1 MESSSSSTP
10 TKEKPASKNI
20 KSETPRK
27 GFRWFMHEPPSS
39 PSSSKQS
46 PNKSSSAA
54 GNTPKRFRSSR
65 SKQQV
70 KPDESSPTDLTTSTE
85 ESVLVEQMQRE
96 LNEAR
101 EQIKALQEIKVSQER
116 ENKALL
122 IQKSNMA
129 EDRMSRTVLFPE
141 ESKFGEDFWLESS
154 SKDEMS
160 PTAELAA
167 KGACA
172 ETVEEAT
179 AELSTTRAEENEE
192 SLGRESYRVTTP
204 STFWHAVAFENTPGQ
219 EKDGPQQPSTP
230 PSEVLAIREQ
240 DISKDLGNSPACLR
254 DAESRARAYRAK
266 LEKAEDLVAS
276 LFRDLERAKRSIHSL
291 VSRNVALTSHI
302 KSIKVDQ
309 EDNMVHRSSLIKA
322 CVCISPIFILCGGLE
337 YFLSTAILVWILI
350 EIEVSLNLDDVN
362 DEEEEEAE
370 AKLHMQSSG
379 AVARDVPIPKN
390 IVIRPKD

>member
-1 MESSSSSTP
+1 MEKS
-10 TKEKPASKNI
+10 ASNNT

-27 GFRWFMHEPPSS
+27 GFRWSMHAPPFS

-46 PNKSSSAA
+46 PNKSSAAA
-54 GNTPKRFRSSR
+54 GNTPKRLRSSR

-70 KPDESSPTDLTTSTE
+70 KPNESSPSDITLSTE
-85 ESVLVEQMQRE
+85 DSVLVEQMQRE
-96 LNEAR
+96 LDEAR
-101 EQIKALQEIKVSQER
+101 EQIKALQEIKVTQER

-122 IQKSNMA
+122 IQRSNMA
-129 EDRMSRTVLFPE
+129 EARMSRTVLFPE
-141 ESKFGEDFWLESS
+141 ESKSSEDVWPESS

-160 PTAELAA
+160 PTAKLAA
-167 KGACA
+167 KGGCA
-172 ETVEEAT
+172 EPVEEAT
-179 AELSTTRAEENEE
+179 AELSTTRAIEDEE
-192 SLGRESYRVTTP
+192 SVGRDSYRVTT
-204 STFWHAVAFENTPGQ
+204 SSAFWHTVAFENSPGHQ
-219 EKDGPQQPSTP
+219 NDRPQQPSTP
-230 PSEVLAIREQ
+230 SSEVLAIREQ
-240 DISKDLGNSPACLR
+240 GISKDLGDSPACLR
-254 DAESRARAYRAK
+254 DAKSRVRAYRAK

-309 EDNMVHRSSLIKA
+309 EDNMVHRSSLMKA
-322 CVCISPIFILCGGLE
+322 CVYVSPVFILCGGLE
-337 YFLSTAILVWILI
+337 YFLSTVILVWILI

-362 DEEEEEAE
+362 DEEEEEAK
-370 AKLHMQSSG
+370 AKLQMKSLG